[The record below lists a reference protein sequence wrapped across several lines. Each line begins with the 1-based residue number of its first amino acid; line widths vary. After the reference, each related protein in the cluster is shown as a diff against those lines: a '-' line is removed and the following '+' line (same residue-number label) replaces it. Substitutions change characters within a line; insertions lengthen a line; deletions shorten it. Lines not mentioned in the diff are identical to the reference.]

1 MNFEQATQI
10 IILLERKNEIE
21 EKKLAVLE
29 EIADKLDKIY
39 GGMP

>member
-10 IILLERKNEIE
+10 ISLLEKQNKIETEKNAI
-21 EKKLAVLE
+21 LE